1 MRGFSITEE
10 DSITNDAPIPTYPTF
25 YEICKQCW
33 TMYEPCKEYQYN
45 NSAQSRKTRS
55 MIKENV
61 LSDVNVGIRTI
72 SESEIFGDYNPTD
85 DNMGIR
91 MRSAYEFVNE
101 CLLPKGRYMG
111 NGVNAEP
118 SREPVAGCS
127 AKYTSGRSDIVEYI
141 THLND
146 ENKADEMPES
156 VMREECISDCEPI
169 NGTTD
174 YISVNRVLC
183 KSCCEPKYGTTD
195 CNVMNRVSC
204 KSCCEPIY
212 GTTDCDVVLCKSRCE
227 PINGTT
233 DCNHMKDTMLTL
245 GNHTSNDLHSTV
257 HGVGNVSYPK
267 YPSGMPD
274 AVIDVPNK
282 MTEGKGPDQPEYWR
296 NSTRSIGNNIGTCMS
311 SAEILHRMK
320 SKSDTKVLGNTAK
333 RVYFNPNV
341 HINEFSVPLYLM
353 STK

>member
-1 MRGFSITEE
+1 MCIRDRFNE
-10 DSITNDAPIPTYPTF
+10 D
-25 YEICKQCW
+25 
-33 TMYEPCKEYQYN
+33 
-45 NSAQSRKTRS
+45 NSK
-55 MIKENV
+55 
-61 LSDVNVGIRTI
+61 
-72 SESEIFGDYNPTD
+72 D

-156 VMREECISDCEPI
+156 VMREECISDCEP
-169 NGTTD
+169 
-174 YISVNRVLC
+174 
-183 KSCCEPKYGTTD
+183 KYGTTD

-212 GTTDCDVVLCKSRCE
+212 GATDCDVVSCKSCCEPIYRTTDCDVVLCKSRCE

-257 HGVGNVSYPK
+257 HGVGNVSYLSLIHISEP
-267 YPSGMPD
+267 
-274 AVIDVPNK
+274 
-282 MTEGKGPDQPEYWR
+282 
-296 NSTRSIGNNIGTCMS
+296 TRP
-311 SAEILHRMK
+311 
-320 SKSDTKVLGNTAK
+320 
-333 RVYFNPNV
+333 Y
-341 HINEFSVPLYLM
+341 
-353 STK
+353 

>member
-10 DSITNDAPIPTYPTF
+10 DSITIDVPKSTYPTF

-33 TMYEPCKEYQYN
+33 TMYEPCKKYQYYDCIEGECGEHGTHN

-55 MIKENV
+55 MMIEKV
-61 LSDVNVGIRTI
+61 PGDVNVGIGTVSG
-72 SESEIFGDYNPTD
+72 SEMFNDDNLTD

-212 GTTDCDVVLCKSRCE
+212 GATDGDAVSCKSC
-227 PINGTT
+227 
-233 DCNHMKDTMLTL
+233 
-245 GNHTSNDLHSTV
+245 
-257 HGVGNVSYPK
+257 
-267 YPSGMPD
+267 
-274 AVIDVPNK
+274 
-282 MTEGKGPDQPEYWR
+282 
-296 NSTRSIGNNIGTCMS
+296 
-311 SAEILHRMK
+311 
-320 SKSDTKVLGNTAK
+320 
-333 RVYFNPNV
+333 
-341 HINEFSVPLYLM
+341 
-353 STK
+353 